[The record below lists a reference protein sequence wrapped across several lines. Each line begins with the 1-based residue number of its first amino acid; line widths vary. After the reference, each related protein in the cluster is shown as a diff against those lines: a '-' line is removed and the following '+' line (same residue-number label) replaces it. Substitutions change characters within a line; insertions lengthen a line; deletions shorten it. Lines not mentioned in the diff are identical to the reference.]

1 MKRSLKSGIA
11 ALCALAALSL
21 PMLARADHDHEH
33 AHGNTQCPVGL
44 VSGMTLN
51 AEFGDGASMLTRCIK
66 NRHHVRLVIEINRYC
81 RDDDAAID
89 ADGKCAGGADAL
101 GNMKNIIADYK
112 TTYGMVQGR
121 DYKIVAVVH
130 GMGGRML
137 LNNTGPNPAFKN
149 AYMAD
154 VQAMMNEGV
163 TFYFCQNTVRGFIR
177 GGLIGSGDAVN
188 EVIPGVKFVTA
199 GFTAL
204 SDFQSLGWT
213 QVTP

>member
-1 MKRSLKSGIA
+1 MKRNLISGLA
-11 ALCALAALSL
+11 ALFALAALSL
-21 PMLARADHDHEH
+21 PMLAQAGHESEH
-33 AHGNTQCPVGL
+33 SNVACPVGL
-44 VSGMTLN
+44 VNGLTLD
-51 AEFGDGASMLTRCIK
+51 AEFGAGASTLTRCIK
-66 NRHHVRLVIEINRYC
+66 NRHHVRLVVEINRYC
-81 RDDDAAID
+81 RNDDAAVG
-89 ADGKCAGGADAL
+89 ADGKCVGSGADAL

-112 TTYGMVQGR
+112 TTYGMVPGR

-137 LNNTGPNPAFKN
+137 LNNTGPKSGTFVN
-149 AYMAD
+149 AYGDA
-154 VQAMMNEGV
+154 VKAMMDEGV

-177 GGLIGSGDAVN
+177 GGLIGTGDAVN

-213 QVTP
+213 VVSP

>member
-1 MKRSLKSGIA
+1 MKKSLKSGFA

-21 PMLARADHDHEH
+21 PMLAHGQESEH
-33 AHGNTQCPVGL
+33 SDVACPVGL
-44 VSGMTLN
+44 VSGMTLD

-66 NRHHVRLVIEINRYC
+66 TRDHVRLVVEINRYC
-81 RDDDAAID
+81 RNDDAAID

-112 TTYGMVQGR
+112 TTYGMVPGR

-137 LNNTGPNPAFKN
+137 LNNTGPNPAFVN
-149 AYMAD
+149 AYGDA
-154 VQAMMNEGV
+154 VKAMMDEGV
-163 TFYFCQNTVRGFIR
+163 TFYFCQNTVRGFMHA
-177 GGLIGSGDAVN
+177 GFIGAGDAVN